1 MCHQKK
7 TMLYVFFS
15 LKIFK
20 YSIFLSFARLFSVY
34 SQFPNH
40 SLDQRQTVSSWK
52 MRFHENISPWRRG
65 VVGVAL
71 GVAEGSLTFD
81 RENSPILI
89 LNGGRVVSLPPREP
103 ELPFAADGSR
113 LGDVYVGRGRAE
125 GELVGS
131 RGVWVEGEI
140 PGGRVEG
147 APDDVDLVLRL
158 EVGERGGGSGHLV
171 ARYAA
176 AAVQVGLQLVHRL
189 LRELTSLKFQYKL
202 TY

>member
-1 MCHQKK
+1 
-7 TMLYVFFS
+7 
-15 LKIFK
+15 
-20 YSIFLSFARLFSVY
+20 
-34 SQFPNH
+34 
-40 SLDQRQTVSSWK
+40 

-71 GVAEGSLTFD
+71 GVAEGSLLQLIFD

-89 LNGGRVVSLPPREP
+89 LNGGRVISLPPREP

-158 EVGERGGGSGHLV
+158 EVGERGGGFGHLV